1 MNKAILRIRELSYL
15 QNGPYSFDVAE
26 NELVGL
32 TGPSGV
38 GKTQMLR
45 ALVETIIS
53 SGQVYLKGSSSTDFS
68 SPEWRKKVALVPAE
82 AVWWYDTVA
91 DHFPALD
98 IYPDLIEVMHSL
110 GFGDEVLL
118 WKISRLSTGERQ
130 RLALAR
136 AIVHR
141 PTILLLDEPCSA
153 LDAESSS
160 LVEGLVRKF
169 ILEPDRAVIW
179 VSHDYDQL
187 QRITNSCYKVTQK
200 SIETLWS
207 ARSISA

>member
-1 MNKAILRIRELSYL
+1 MNTPILRISELCYL

-45 ALVETIIS
+45 AIVETIIS
-53 SGQVYLKGSSSTDFS
+53 RGQVSLKGSSSADFS
-68 SPEWRKKVALVPAE
+68 SPEWRKEVALVPAE
-82 AVWWYDTVA
+82 AVWWHETVA
-91 DHFPALD
+91 EHFPTLE
-98 IYPDLIEVMHSL
+98 ISPDLLEIIHSL
-110 GFGDEVLL
+110 GFEDEVLL

-130 RLALAR
+130 RLALVR

-153 LDAESSS
+153 LDVESARR
-160 LVEGLVRKF
+160 VEGLVRKF
-169 ILEPDRAVIW
+169 IIEPDRAVIW
-179 VSHDYDQL
+179 VSHDVDQL
-187 QRITNSCYKVTQK
+187 QRIANSCYKVTQK

-207 ARSISA
+207 ARTISA